1 MLGLWQFMAVAHN
14 SKDSN
19 MIRQGCWIILP
30 YSTTTIGIFH
40 IFPAFPRRRYWPGP
54 ALKQLEDVFRK
65 RQQQMESIESLRICF
80 MYGVFTT

>member
-30 YSTTTIGIFH
+30 YSTTTI
-40 IFPAFPRRRYWPGP
+40 PRRRYWPGP
-54 ALKQLEDVFRK
+54 SLKQLEDVFRK
-65 RQQQMESIESLRICF
+65 QQQQMESIESLRICF